1 MLTLILIDVQHS
13 QKAVFNFEKGS
24 NRQNYSSSGSL
35 QSVKKT
41 PLSEISDS
49 LTIWKNPNAYGDPM
63 LTTDLFV

>member
-41 PLSEISDS
+41 PLTEIYNS
-49 LTIWKNPNAYGDPM
+49 LTAVWKNPDVYCDPM
-63 LTTDLFV
+63 LTSN

>member
-13 QKAVFNFEKGS
+13 QKAVFNFEKDS

-41 PLSEISDS
+41 PLTEIYNS
-49 LTIWKNPNAYGDPM
+49 LTAVWKNPDVYRDPM
-63 LTTDLFV
+63 LTSN